1 MEIHARTSMQ
11 EVCATGLAT
20 EHIHLVYRQ
29 ANFTAAYS
37 HALWLFTR
45 PMLPEVL
52 CNVSVSDV
60 PTRKG

>member
-1 MEIHARTSMQ
+1 MQ

-37 HALWLFTR
+37 HAPWLFTR